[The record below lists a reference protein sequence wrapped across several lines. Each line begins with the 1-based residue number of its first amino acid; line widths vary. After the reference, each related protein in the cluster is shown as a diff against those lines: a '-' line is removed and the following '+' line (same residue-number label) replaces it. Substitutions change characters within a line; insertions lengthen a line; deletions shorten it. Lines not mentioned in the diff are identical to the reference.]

1 MRIDV
6 ISSHEDL
13 ERLKANWEELYRA
26 DPDAQYF
33 LSWPFIS
40 TYIRRFPGRWFVLA
54 ARSGSGSSPYVA
66 LMPLRLGTMMNGKTG
81 LFYNEIHMGGAYVA
95 DYTGAVCAPE
105 FAQAAMAAFAK
116 HLRKMHWARLHL
128 TDLRMSPARER
139 AFFKNLDDER
149 LTVREVSRWDK
160 IGNIDNSI
168 CPFAE
173 LPETWEAYL
182 EKKVSA
188 NTRQKLRRLLRK
200 VEGSEDF
207 RITLADASTIE
218 RDIEIL
224 LGFWRTK
231 WGPRKGDR
239 LAGIQR
245 THRRLF
251 LDALADGSLFLP
263 VLWHRDRPLGG
274 LAIFVD
280 PVKKTYFFYLAGR
293 DEETDIVPSGLVLH
307 AYSIRH
313 AIENGFR
320 TYDFLRGNESYKYS
334 FATNERANRSR
345 LLRTR
350 SDRNLGDKLDARSL
364 LSVFRQANRFHKDGR
379 LDKAES
385 AYRQILDTDPVH
397 APTLYGLGQ
406 LQAGRGEHQRAART
420 FATLTRAAPDLA
432 KGWARHGEALQA
444 LNRLAEAAQSFYAA
458 IKLDPQMAAP
468 RYGLGLSLAHLGHPE
483 RAIALLRTVLRLRP
497 RDPADEPLRVRTAA
511 LLKKLEQ
518 AQRSGALPLW
528 NAVAPSAQRAPVV
541 AEVANAGVRL
551 MPSLAQ
557 SVAIIGP
564 PQAGPVIKRMPARLR
579 S

>member
-1 MRIDV
+1 
-6 ISSHEDL
+6 
-13 ERLKANWEELYRA
+13 
-26 DPDAQYF
+26 
-33 LSWPFIS
+33 
-40 TYIRRFPGRWFVLA
+40 RFPGRWFVLA

-128 TDLRMSPARER
+128 TGLRMSPARRR
-139 AFFKNLDDER
+139 ASFKTLDDER
-149 LTVREVSRWDK
+149 LPVREVSRWHK
-160 IGNIDNSI
+160 TGHLVNRF

-173 LPETWEAYL
+173 LPETREAYL

-385 AYRQILDTDPVH
+385 
-397 APTLYGLGQ
+397 
-406 LQAGRGEHQRAART
+406 
-420 FATLTRAAPDLA
+420 
-432 KGWARHGEALQA
+432 
-444 LNRLAEAAQSFYAA
+444 
-458 IKLDPQMAAP
+458 
-468 RYGLGLSLAHLGHPE
+468 
-483 RAIALLRTVLRLRP
+483 
-497 RDPADEPLRVRTAA
+497 
-511 LLKKLEQ
+511 
-518 AQRSGALPLW
+518 
-528 NAVAPSAQRAPVV
+528 
-541 AEVANAGVRL
+541 
-551 MPSLAQ
+551 
-557 SVAIIGP
+557 
-564 PQAGPVIKRMPARLR
+564 
-579 S
+579 